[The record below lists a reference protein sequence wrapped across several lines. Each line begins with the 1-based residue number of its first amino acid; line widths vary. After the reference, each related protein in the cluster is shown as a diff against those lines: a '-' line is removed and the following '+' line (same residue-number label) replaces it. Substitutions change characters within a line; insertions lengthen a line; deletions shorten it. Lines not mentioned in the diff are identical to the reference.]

1 MLEIGTIQ
9 NLTVVKKVDFGVYLA
24 ERFGIFSGGNGDCH
38 AMILRFHGGESGR
51 PCQNKTNQK

>member
-24 ERFGIFSGGNGDCH
+24 ERLGIFPVETGIV
-38 AMILRFHGGESGR
+38 MRRF
-51 PCQNKTNQK
+51 